1 MEATNEF
8 LTRIPR
14 RSDGKRRW
22 PCELKARI
30 VAETLIE
37 GATVNGVAKQYEL
50 KPSCLSD
57 WRRMAR
63 EGKLVLPAAWQGM
76 EHAREGNLD
85 GMHFVPLQI
94 EEPKQLEPV
103 PAPTINSGILDLI
116 KGDVTIRLDAATP
129 AVRIAEIARALAI

>member
-22 PCELKARI
+22 PLKLKALI
-30 VAETLIE
+30 VAETLTE
-37 GATVNGVAKQYEL
+37 GATVSGVAKRYEI

-76 EHAREGNLD
+76 EHAREENLD
-85 GMHFVPLQI
+85 GMDFVPLQI
-94 EEPKQLEPV
+94 EEPKLPISV
-103 PAPTINSGILDLI
+103 PAINSGTLDVI
-116 KGDVTIRLDAATP
+116 KGDVTVRLDTGTTP
-129 AVRIAEIARALAI
+129 ERIAQIAAAL

>member
-22 PCELKARI
+22 PLKLKALI
-30 VAETLIE
+30 VAETLTE
-37 GATVNGVAKQYEL
+37 GATVSGVAKRYEI

-63 EGKLVLPAAWQGM
+63 EGKLVLP
-76 EHAREGNLD
+76 HLD
-85 GMHFVPLQI
+85 GMDFVPLQI
-94 EEPKQLEPV
+94 EEPKLLEPV
-103 PAPTINSGILDLI
+103 LEPTINPGTLDVI
-116 KGDVTIRLDAATP
+116 KGDVTVRLDTGTAP
-129 AVRIAEIARALAI
+129 ERIAQIAAAL

>member
-22 PCELKARI
+22 PLKLKALI
-30 VAETLIE
+30 VAETLTE
-37 GATVNGVAKQYEL
+37 GATVSGVAKRYEI

-63 EGKLVLPAAWQGM
+63 EGKLVLP
-76 EHAREGNLD
+76 HLD

-94 EEPKQLEPV
+94 EEPKLPVSV
-103 PAPTINSGILDLI
+103 PAISSGTLDVI
-116 KGDVTIRLDAATP
+116 KGDVTVRLDTGTTP
-129 AVRIAEIARALAI
+129 ERIAQIAAAL